1 MRIHEFLIGFQICI
15 LIVPMSYDNFS
26 TFVTQQS
33 ADYIIEEANL
43 LIMPYVFFSM
53 SLVQN

>member
-26 TFVTQQS
+26 TFVTQQN
-33 ADYIIEEANL
+33 ADYNRRGKSFNYA
-43 LIMPYVFFSM
+43 VCFF
-53 SLVQN
+53 